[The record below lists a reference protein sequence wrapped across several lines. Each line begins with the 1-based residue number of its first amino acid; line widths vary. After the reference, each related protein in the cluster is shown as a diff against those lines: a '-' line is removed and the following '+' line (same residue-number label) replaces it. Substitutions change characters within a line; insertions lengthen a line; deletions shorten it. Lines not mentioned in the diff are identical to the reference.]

1 MFLVVGAGP
10 EALFVT
16 RVGVGKEK
24 LAGAGAGA
32 RVGVVVGTRYRA
44 GAVTK
49 PKGR

>member
-32 RVGVVVGTRYRA
+32 RVGVRTRYRA

>member
-24 LAGAGAGA
+24 LARAGAGA
-32 RVGVVVGTRYRA
+32 RVGVGTRYRA